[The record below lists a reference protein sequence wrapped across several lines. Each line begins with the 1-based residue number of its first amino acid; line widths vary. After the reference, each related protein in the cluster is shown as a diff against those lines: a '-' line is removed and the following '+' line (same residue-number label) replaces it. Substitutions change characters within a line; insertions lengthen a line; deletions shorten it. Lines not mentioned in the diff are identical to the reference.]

1 MGLPFQWDTLF
12 TVKNMHF
19 LQFRGFQPIFRH
31 RNHPLESLA
40 LYPIPPKG
48 FALPGNSPK
57 VVEIPVGRST
67 SAANHQQ
74 IQDMDVSIWPF
85 ISYNW
90 LLNNGIIHSIN
101 GLFLVLITGIS
112 RCITRAL
119 TTINQLPAS
128 PKMVPHLVNPT
139 RWCPPNVM

>member
-57 VVEIPVGRST
+57 VVEDPSGKINIRSKS
-67 SAANHQQ
+67 SA
-74 IQDMDVSIWPF
+74 
-85 ISYNW
+85 
-90 LLNNGIIHSIN
+90 
-101 GLFLVLITGIS
+101 
-112 RCITRAL
+112 
-119 TTINQLPAS
+119 
-128 PKMVPHLVNPT
+128 NPGHG
-139 RWCPPNVM
+139 CFNMAIY